1 MERETK
7 RTISQA
13 LTAANESTQHLSIA
27 AQSSPEQDQQG
38 EVTRPTKAARLQ
50 KNSPVT
56 IYVKKS
62 DEKIYNA
69 LCISTPTLECLKDEV
84 AAKYAIPKNMVAKL
98 YKRSK
103 KGLLIHMDNRMVEQ
117 FQDEDD
123 FNVDIS
129 FINKDGIFEVTFM
142 YWGDVIMNDV

>member
-1 MERETK
+1 MHDNGCFTDFY
-7 RTISQA
+7 
-13 LTAANESTQHLSIA
+13 HL
-27 AQSSPEQDQQG
+27 P
-38 EVTRPTKAARLQ
+38 PPLL
-50 KNSPVT
+50 VT

-103 KGLLIHMDNRMVEQ
+103 KGYVTTFCILDSVE
-117 FQDEDD
+117 
-123 FNVDIS
+123 
-129 FINKDGIFEVTFM
+129 KL
-142 YWGDVIMNDV
+142 